1 MAHSARCTRD
11 AVSDVV
17 GSAIRQGALLVGLG
31 LAAAIL
37 PGRTAAEPPNFLVIF
52 ADDLGYADLGCYG
65 ARGLETPEIDRMA
78 AEGRRFTNFY
88 VASPTCTPSRAS
100 LLTGCYPLRAGFDDA
115 IAVRADGSR
124 SPSRVLWPGSLLGLN
139 PDEITVA
146 EVLQKAGYATGMVG
160 KWHLGDRPEFN
171 PTEHGFDE
179 YFGVPYSNDMSP
191 YYYQRG
197 QERLDEEVDRDQQLQ
212 RYTDEALN
220 FIEQHGDE
228 PFFLYL
234 AHTMPHTPLGAS
246 AEFAGTSERGAYG
259 DVIRELDDSTGRILQ
274 ALRDAGLDERTLVI
288 FTSDNGPWLHRGER
302 GGHATPLRGGKGG
315 TYEGGM
321 RVPCIAWRPGVVPAK
336 SVCNELA
343 TTMDLL
349 PTLVAMAGG
358 EVPADRKIDGHDI
371 TTLLAGDPAAE
382 SPYDH
387 FLYYFGNEL
396 HGVRS
401 GRWKLRTRNHLLNEN
416 IYNYGASKEVFLPEA
431 LYDLELDPGEQKSVL
446 KDHPEVAKRLRRYL
460 DAARADLGDSL
471 TGVEPTGGRPS
482 GRVAEPVATGANN

>member
-1 MAHSARCTRD
+1 MNRP
-11 AVSDVV
+11 
-17 GSAIRQGALLVGLG
+17 GSHGTGLLGGVFLAAGTQRALLVGLG
-31 LAAAIL
+31 LAATLL
-37 PGRTAAEPPNFLVIF
+37 PERTAAQPNFIVIF

-65 ARGLETPEIDRMA
+65 ARGLATPEIDRMA
-78 AEGRRFTNFY
+78 SEGRRFTNFY

-124 SPSRVLWPGSLLGLN
+124 SPSRVLWPESPLGLN
-139 PDEITVA
+139 PEEVTVA
-146 EVLQKAGYATGMVG
+146 EVLQDAGYATGMVG

-197 QERLDEEVDRDQQLQ
+197 QERLGEKVDRDQQLQ
-212 RYTDEALN
+212 RYTEESLDFLKRH
-220 FIEQHGDE
+220 QDG

-234 AHTMPHTPLGAS
+234 AHTMPHTPLAAS
-246 AEFAGTSERGAYG
+246 AGFRGTSERGAYG

-274 ALRDAGLDERTLVI
+274 ALRDAGIAEQTLVI

-336 SVCNELA
+336 TVCNAIA

-349 PTLVAMAGG
+349 PTFTAMAGG
-358 EVPADRKIDGHDI
+358 EAPSDRTIDGHDI
-371 TTLLAGDPAAE
+371 TPLVTDAPDVE

-401 GRWKLRTRNHLLNEN
+401 GRWKLRARNHLLNEN
-416 IYNYGASKEVFLPEA
+416 IYNYGAPKDVFLPEA

-446 KDHPEVAKRLRRYL
+446 RDHPKIAERLRGYL

-471 TGVEPTGGRPS
+471 TGVEPTNTRPS
-482 GRVAEPVATGANN
+482 GRVAVAETAE

>member
-1 MAHSARCTRD
+1 MVNRMGCAWRCND
-11 AVSDVV
+11 AVSVSIRRLALIVCTSLSAAVALRTERVV
-17 GSAIRQGALLVGLG
+17 ADQ
-31 LAAAIL
+31 
-37 PGRTAAEPPNFLVIF
+37 PNFIVIF

-100 LLTGCYPLRAGFDDA
+100 LLTGCYPVRAGFDDA

-124 SPSRVLWPGSLLGLN
+124 SPSRVLWPESPLGLN

-146 EVLQKAGYATGMVG
+146 EVLQQAGYATGMVG

-197 QERLDEEVDRDQQLQ
+197 QERLEEKVDRDQQLQ
-212 RYTDEALN
+212 RYTEEALG
-220 FIEQHGDE
+220 FIDRHADE

-274 ALRDAGLDERTLVI
+274 VLRDSGLDERTLVI

-302 GGHATPLRGGKGG
+302 GGHATPFRGGKGG

-321 RVPCIAWRPGVVPAK
+321 RVPFIAWRPGVVPAD
-336 SVCNELA
+336 SVCDEIA
-343 TTMDLL
+343 STMDVL
-349 PTLVAMAGG
+349 PTFAAMAG
-358 EVPADRKIDGHDI
+358 EELPTDRKIDGHDM
-371 TTLLAGDPAAE
+371 TSLLVEGVDAASQYE
-382 SPYDH
+382 H

-401 GRWKLRTRNHLLNEN
+401 GRWKFRARNHLLNEN
-416 IYNYGASKEVFLPEA
+416 IYNYGAPKDVFLPEA
-431 LYDLELDPGEQKSVL
+431 LYDLQLDPGEQKSVL
-446 KDHPEVAKRLRRYL
+446 HDHPKVAKRLRGYL
-460 DAARADLGDSL
+460 EAARADLGDSL

-482 GRVAEPVATGANN
+482 GSVAVAESAE